1 MAIYSDDMPKGV
13 DVIFNTNKT
22 SDVPKMDVFKKM
34 KDDPD
39 NPFGATIKANGQ
51 YHYKDKDGNEK
62 LVAINKLKE

>member
-1 MAIYSDDMPKGV
+1 MPDGV

-39 NPFGATIKANGQ
+39 NPFGATIIRL
-51 YHYKDKDGNEK
+51 E
-62 LVAINKLKE
+62 L